1 MEAANWTCVEFY
13 KEHFVKK
20 IIITGHRFVRYLF
33 VEKEPLRER
42 IWLLMP
48 ITSAVSPSVG
58 DRRQSRVVMSV
69 AVQSGGET
77 GYGEDV

>member
-1 MEAANWTCVEFY
+1 MEFY
-13 KEHFVKK
+13 KERFVKK
-20 IIITGHRFVRYLF
+20 IMITGHQFVHYLF

-48 ITSAVSPSVG
+48 ITNAVSPSG
-58 DRRQSRVVMSV
+58 DDRRQSRVTTSV